1 MLLKNTL
8 LLDKQKNKSTENK
21 NICKESYSV
30 VETVTANGH
39 LFPPLIIIY
48 MLHIICYTS
57 WCMNGP
63 KDTAAY
69 LSSDNN
75 WQDKNTLFVYFKKFV
90 DWSKDLPKPIL
101 VLSDGHV
108 SHIQYRVSQ
117 LALENNTHIVTHSEH
132 SSDKLQP
139 LDVGV
144 FGSVKKD
151 RVKIKREYGRKT
163 SFKTISKE
171 EFPSLMAK
179 LRPAF
184 NEQNVMAG
192 FKSSGI
198 WPSDLKKALSKLPPD
213 QAEAATDIS
222 ASFKDFE
229 EVDLP
234 ALESTAQKLAHQV
247 MKLLNL

>member
-1 MLLKNTL
+1 
-8 LLDKQKNKSTENK
+8 
-21 NICKESYSV
+21 
-30 VETVTANGH
+30 
-39 LFPPLIIIY
+39 
-48 MLHIICYTS
+48 
-57 WCMNGP
+57 MNGP

-69 LSSDNN
+69 LSSDNG

-90 DWSKDLPKPIL
+90 DWSKDSSKPNL

-108 SHIQYRVSQ
+108 SHIQYR
-117 LALENNTHIVTHSEH
+117 ALENNIHIVTHPAH

-144 FGSVKKD
+144 FGLVKKD

-213 QAEAATDIS
+213 QVEAATDIS
-222 ASFKDFE
+222 ASLKDFK

-247 MKLLNL
+247 LNLQQRLAYQILKFPRI

>member
-1 MLLKNTL
+1 MQRKLF
-8 LLDKQKNKSTENK
+8 
-21 NICKESYSV
+21 CG
-30 VETVTANGH
+30 VETVTANGQ
-39 LFPPLIIIY
+39 LFPPLIIY
-48 MLHIICYTS
+48 KSKNLYTS

-63 KDTAAY
+63 KDTY
-69 LSSDNN
+69 LSSDNG

-90 DWSKDLPKPIL
+90 DWSKDSPKPIL

-108 SHIQYRVSQ
+108 GHIQYRVSK
-117 LALENNTHIVTHSEH
+117 LALENNIHIVTHPAH

-144 FGSVKKD
+144 FGPVKKD
-151 RVKIKREYGRKT
+151 RVKIKREYGRET

-184 NEQNVMAG
+184 NKQNVMAG

-213 QAEAATDIS
+213 QVEAATDIS
-222 ASFKDFE
+222 ASLKDFE

-247 MKLLNL
+247 LKLLNLQQRSAYQILKFTRI